1 MSAAD
6 LAPDSLSDEQRLA
19 LIDRLWISIA
29 KDAQLGDFRASAAL
43 DRNRQLEAELVAE
56 LHRRVEAFRRAPSA
70 GIPWERLKMELKQKF
85 G

>member
-29 KDAQLGDFRASAAL
+29 KDAQLGDSVRRRPWTAIVSWKLNSSLSFIAASKPL
-43 DRNRQLEAELVAE
+43 DAPRPL
-56 LHRRVEAFRRAPSA
+56 AFPGKDSRWS
-70 GIPWERLKMELKQKF
+70 
-85 G
+85 